1 MMIIIQILCVYIP
14 ATAFIMINAN
24 FDERNIDLAG
34 SIDEVGTECAAI
46 LRQIFKKDK
55 QSWGALGAQGV
66 LVNIFMLALTG
77 QIDEKQ
83 LRINWKL
90 KEDMFK
96 KQGVNPILM
105 PNVREKAEQ
114 DGFFMDEK
122 GHKIDVEY
130 QDKTQVSN
138 IKPIS
143 SEQINQIL
151 ESGS

>member
-14 ATAFIMINAN
+14 ATAFIMINAI

-34 SIDEVGTECAAI
+34 SIDEVGTECAAV
-46 LRQIFKKDK
+46 LRQIFKKNK

-96 KQGVNPILM
+96 NSVLM
-105 PNVREKAEQ
+105 PDMKEKAEQ

-122 GHKIDVEY
+122 GHKIDVQY

-143 SEQINQIL
+143 SEQIKQIL

>member
-46 LRQIFKKDK
+46 LRQIFKKNK

-96 KQGVNPILM
+96 NPILM
-105 PNVREKAEQ
+105 SNAREKAEQ

-122 GHKIDVEY
+122 GHKIDIEY
-130 QDKTQVSN
+130 QDKTQNPN
-138 IKPIS
+138 IKPVS

-151 ESGS
+151 KSGS